1 MGTASCALPV
11 KAKVTIFAR
20 ITYVY
25 IYIYI
30 YTYGADT
37 HYGVAPI
44 LGIPLM
50 KGNNTKILQ

>member
-1 MGTASCALPV
+1 MCSSCESLSDYFCAHNICV
-11 KAKVTIFAR
+11 
-20 ITYVY
+20 
-25 IYIYI
+25 YIYI

-37 HYGVAPI
+37 NYGVAPI